1 MIHAFVRPA
10 VLTIVILAIVTASGL
25 LLRSNTGSAETPQAP
40 EADQGPHKAAE
51 ARIAAEIP
59 ERSDAAKA
67 GETTKAGEPA
77 AARQPPKVAGQALL
91 ESVGVLTAAHCYQ
104 SYLNIGLLADGR
116 AKGIYTK
123 KEASQLLDSVLSV
136 LDSIDRRLAVL
147 GKIDLGKEDHDSL
160 EQMRDLSDLLR
171 RQGKQL
177 ETFWDSG
184 KDEDAAKY
192 EDDRK
197 DSWAAISRL
206 TSVDR

>member
-1 MIHAFVRPA
+1 M
-10 VLTIVILAIVTASGL
+10 
-25 LLRSNTGSAETPQAP
+25 N
-40 EADQGPHKAAE
+40 
-51 ARIAAEIP
+51 
-59 ERSDAAKA
+59 
-67 GETTKAGEPA
+67 
-77 AARQPPKVAGQALL
+77 AGQHRQLL
-91 ESVGVLTAAHCYQ
+91 ETVGILTAAHCYQ

-116 AKGIYTK
+116 AKGIYTE
-123 KEASQLLDSVLSV
+123 KEASRLLDSVLSV

-177 ETFWDSG
+177 ETFWGSG

-197 DSWAAISRL
+197 DSWAAISKL
-206 TSVDR
+206 TGVGR

>member
-1 MIHAFVRPA
+1 M
-10 VLTIVILAIVTASGL
+10 
-25 LLRSNTGSAETPQAP
+25 N
-40 EADQGPHKAAE
+40 
-51 ARIAAEIP
+51 AREH
-59 ERSDAAKA
+59 
-67 GETTKAGEPA
+67 
-77 AARQPPKVAGQALL
+77 RQLL
-91 ESVGVLTAAHCYQ
+91 ETVGVLTAAQCNQ

-116 AKGIYTK
+116 AKGIYTDN
-123 KEASQLLDSVLSV
+123 EASRLLDSVLSV
-136 LDSIDRRLAVL
+136 LDSIDRRLGVL

-192 EDDRK
+192 DDDRK

-206 TSVDR
+206 TGMGR